1 MTEIIKTLG
10 GTLTFSPGNHRYTW
24 DGEKVDLSVSA
35 VAAAFAVPFGA
46 ASGWAAKV
54 IREELLRGDIPTS
67 FGGPSDRLEWAKNI
81 CKSPHRI
88 TKRASDIGTAV
99 HRYVE
104 EGGRVELSDDEDIAM
119 CQRTLG
125 QWVRSNV
132 SEVIS
137 TERRLY
143 SRKWRIAGTIDMQAK
158 MQMHDKKMS
167 AGRSGSYVIDFKG
180 VTDLD
185 ATLKSN
191 HVAQLTAYRSMLEEA
206 GEEIDGCILVRFS
219 RATGKVDATAFRHH
233 EENVA
238 AFEAALAL
246 ARYTPRP
253 EVF

>member
-54 IREELLRGDIPTS
+54 IREELLRGDIPAS
-67 FGGPSDRLEWAKNI
+67 FDGPSDRLEWAKDI

-88 TKRASDIGTAV
+88 TKRAGDIGTAV
-99 HRYVE
+99 HRYIE
-104 EGGRVELSDDEDIAM
+104 EVGRVELSGDEDIAM

-143 SRKWRIAGTIDMQAK
+143 SRKWRIAGTVDMVAK
-158 MQMHDKKMS
+158 MHDQK
-167 AGRSGSYVIDFKG
+167 GRYVIDWKG

-191 HVAQLTAYRSMLEEA
+191 HVAQLTAYRSMLAEA
-206 GEEIDGCILVRFS
+206 GEEIEGCILVRFS

>member
-1 MTEIIKTLG
+1 MAEIIKTLG

-24 DGEKVDLSVSA
+24 NGERVDLSVSA
-35 VAAAFAVPFGA
+35 VADQFAVPFGA

-54 IREELLRGDIPTS
+54 IRKELLRGDIPTS
-67 FGGPSDRLEWAKNI
+67 SDGPSDRLEWAKRV
-81 CKSPHRI
+81 CKSPHQVTR
-88 TKRASDIGTAV
+88 RAIEVGTAV
-99 HRYVE
+99 HRYIEDV
-104 EGGRVELSDDEDIAM
+104 GSVELSDDEGIAM
-119 CQRTLG
+119 CQRSLG
-125 QWVRSNV
+125 EWVQSNV
-132 SEVIS
+132 CEVIS

-143 SRKWRIAGTIDMQAK
+143 SPKWRIAGTVDMVAK
-158 MQMHDKKMS
+158 MHDKK
-167 AGRSGSYVIDFKG
+167 GIYVIDWKG

-233 EENVA
+233 DDNVA

-246 ARYTPRP
+246 ARYKPRP

>member
-1 MTEIIKTLG
+1 MAEIIKTMG

-35 VAAAFAVPFGA
+35 VAAQFAVPFGA

-54 IREELLRGDIPTS
+54 IREELLRGDIPTA
-67 FGGPSDRLEWAKNI
+67 FDGPSDRLEWAKDI

-88 TKRASDIGTAV
+88 TKRAGEIGTAV
-99 HRYVE
+99 HRYIEDLASGFLVDS
-104 EGGRVELSDDEDIAM
+104 VELSADEDIAM
-119 CQRTLG
+119 CQRSLG
-125 QWVRSNV
+125 EWVQSNV
-132 SEVIS
+132 CEVIS

-143 SRKWRIAGTIDMQAK
+143 SRRWRIAGTVDMVAK
-158 MQMHDKKMS
+158 MHDKKT
-167 AGRSGSYVIDFKG
+167 YVIDWKG

-185 ATLKSN
+185 ASLKPN

-219 RATGKVDATAFRHH
+219 RANGKVDATAFHH
-233 EENVA
+233 HYDDVA

-246 ARYTPRP
+246 ARYKPRP

>member
-1 MTEIIKTLG
+1 MAEIIKTMG
-10 GTLTFSPGNHRYTW
+10 GILTFAPGNHRYTW
-24 DGEKVDLSVSA
+24 NGEKVDLTVSA

-67 FGGPSDRLEWAKNI
+67 FDGPSDRLEWAKRV
-81 CKSPHRI
+81 CKSPHQV
-88 TKRASDIGTAV
+88 TKRAGEIGTAV
-99 HRYVE
+99 HRYIE

-119 CQRTLG
+119 CQRSLG
-125 QWVRSNV
+125 EWVKSTVR
-132 SEVIS
+132 EVIS

-143 SRKWRIAGTIDMQAK
+143 SRKWRIAGTVDMVAK
-158 MQMHDKKMS
+158 MRDKKTC
-167 AGRSGSYVIDFKG
+167 VIDWKG

-185 ATLKSN
+185 ASLKPG

-219 RATGKVDATAFRHH
+219 RATGKVDAMAFRHH

-246 ARYTPRP
+246 ARYKPRP